1 MERTDVRPC
10 GRRPGGHSLVS
21 GTLAMQVDYHGF
33 MEMTYGFDMH
43 RIGQEVAD
51 VLEIFSLPQQW

>member
-1 MERTDVRPC
+1 MRPC
-10 GRRPGGHSLVS
+10 GRRPGGPSLVP

-33 MEMTYGFDMH
+33 MEMTSRFDMH

-51 VLEIFSLPQQW
+51 VLDIFSLPQQW